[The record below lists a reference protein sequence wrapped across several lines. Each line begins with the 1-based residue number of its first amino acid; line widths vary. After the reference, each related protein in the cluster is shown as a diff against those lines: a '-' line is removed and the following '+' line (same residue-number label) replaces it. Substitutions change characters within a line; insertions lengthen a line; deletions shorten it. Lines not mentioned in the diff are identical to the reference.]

1 MIAFY
6 IFVIFA
12 MVLIIFLILLLVNTK
27 LSDDRFSNV
36 IKSHGKKLNK
46 SFKIKRIDYYDKKS
60 IIRIYPKNVVFY
72 PIFTNSNPSQKNERR
87 INNSEDSVK
96 SITIDSGKDNKGNG
110 GNIISKNISVII
122 QNVNKE
128 KESEIESI
136 NLANLKKNIIEKES
150 EIESINLANLK
161 NIKSD
166 SIDPSN
172 LKNIIEEN
180 YIESINPSIM
190 LIESFNPSNLI
201 IEKESKIESINPANL
216 KNIFAKKSEKE
227 NESINLINLKN
238 KIEKESQSINLD
250 NLKIKLK
257 KKVKLIVLEFQLI
270 IKLVKSI
277 VKML

>member
-110 GNIISKNISVII
+110 GNKISKNISVII
-122 QNVNKE
+122 QNVNK
-128 KESEIESI
+128 
-136 NLANLKKNIIEKES
+136 EKES